1 MEDQARHRE
10 SGIARARAIL
20 LRWRSL
26 LGNAACLLGVEAI
39 ASLVGVLFW
48 GAAARLYPPQQVGLA
63 SAVLAAVTL
72 VSGIAGLGTST
83 GLVRFLPLAAR
94 PCRLLNSTFT
104 LNAACAVLVGT
115 GYLAGARAW
124 SPALAF
130 LWQDARY
137 AVAFIVFAATSALGT
152 IAKMAFVARRQAHYA
167 LRYTCMVSLGRLL
180 LVLPL
185 RRLGGAG
192 LVGSVAAACAVATAL
207 SLWRHLPRL
216 VAGYRPRLLLDAQ
229 DLSTTVP
236 YSLAS
241 YLAGLLLASTRTL
254 LPLLVVEALGQEAN
268 AHAYTALMIGAL
280 LASPAVALST
290 AAFAEGA
297 HAPRKMAAILRPA
310 AVLVV
315 GLSLPAAAAVAV
327 AAPQVLSLFGA
338 SYAREA
344 AGLLRWLALATPLVA
359 LKELYLA
366 RLRVETRMGR
376 LIVWSAASSLVLLG
390 LSAALMPRL
399 GIGGIG
405 VATLA
410 GDGLLALPA
419 AWGVLVGRH
428 RHRTRLRQ
436 ATDRGGS
443 SLKIALVCSHGGHL
457 TEMEML
463 RPAFKGH
470 RCFLVTYRSPR
481 TEALPGPRYLL
492 RNIGASPW
500 RLLGALARAA
510 WVLWRERPD
519 VVLSTGSEIAI
530 PFLWLGRVAGARTVY
545 VESCC
550 RVTAPSRTGPLVYP
564 VSDLFL
570 VQWPALLERY
580 GPRAQYVGGL
590 M

>member
-1 MEDQARHRE
+1 
-10 SGIARARAIL
+10 
-20 LRWRSL
+20 
-26 LGNAACLLGVEAI
+26 
-39 ASLVGVLFW
+39 
-48 GAAARLYPPQQVGLA
+48 
-63 SAVLAAVTL
+63 
-72 VSGIAGLGTST
+72 
-83 GLVRFLPLAAR
+83 VR
-94 PCRLLNSTFT
+94 
-104 LNAACAVLVGT
+104 
-115 GYLAGARAW
+115 
-124 SPALAF
+124 
-130 LWQDARY
+130 
-137 AVAFIVFAATSALGT
+137 
-152 IAKMAFVARRQAHYA
+152 
-167 LRYTCMVSLGRLL
+167 
-180 LVLPL
+180 
-185 RRLGGAG
+185 
-192 LVGSVAAACAVATAL
+192 
-207 SLWRHLPRL
+207 
-216 VAGYRPRLLLDAQ
+216 
-229 DLSTTVP
+229 TTVP
-236 YSLAS
+236 YSLAN

-254 LPLLVVEALGQEAN
+254 LPLLVIETLGQEAN

-297 HAPRKMAAILRPA
+297 HAPRRMAAILRPA
-310 AVLVV
+310 AVLVL

-344 AGLLRWLALATPLVA
+344 AGLLRWLALAAPLAA

-376 LIVWSAASSLVLLG
+376 LIAWSAASSLVLLG

-405 VATLA
+405 VAILA

-419 AWGVLVGRH
+419 AWGVLVGGH

-463 RPAFKGH
+463 RPAFEGH

-530 PFLWLGRVAGARTVY
+530 PFLWLGRVTGARTVY